1 MKLSCLFLLLLLL
14 LGCQKP
20 GEASGCNLKNV
31 QVRSDDASLNVSY
44 SAQSKLFSV
53 KFNNENAPNAA
64 DNFPDPLV
72 SIVNLKTEAV
82 CEITDAN
89 GIWSGKSVYMDT
101 TNNALLLNEYSGA
114 SDTLIIYDMRTC
126 KRLDEIDVSGG
137 RWEASADYIHVGQDC
152 AGDAVNS
159 CRHSRKIQ
167 LNSECKVER

>member
-1 MKLSCLFLLLLLL
+1 MKLPCLFLLVLLLA
-14 LGCQKP
+14 GCQQS
-20 GEASGCNLKNV
+20 GETSSCSLKNV
-31 QVRSDDASLNVSY
+31 QVRSDDTLLNVSY

-53 KFNNENAPNAA
+53 KFKNENAPNTA

-89 GIWSGKSVYMDT
+89 GIWSGKAVYMDT
-101 TNNALLLNEYSGA
+101 ANNALLLNEYSGA

-137 RWEASADYIHVGQDC
+137 RWEVSADYIHVGQEC
-152 AGDAVNS
+152 AGDAVRS
-159 CRHSRKIQ
+159 CKRNRKIQ
-167 LNSECKVER
+167 LNSQCKVQR